1 MGELKSTN
9 IKSPFKRI
17 TTYLPWL
24 VAPVVILVLISFYQH
39 LLHKYPDSPQQQA
52 TGLHEVITMLDA
64 VAPWILVVALGV
76 YWFKAIFTR
85 NLTYVILGVMAACL
99 LLRELHWDPM
109 IKKAIFPVLGI
120 CLVWAIIWRDVIDR
134 PMENWSHTVFF
145 AAAIGTYALGQLV
158 EKRIFRF
165 IPGEATLHSQ
175 IEEGIEVTGHL
186 LIFLA
191 AVFGSW
197 RRRSLSGRGK

>member
-1 MGELKSTN
+1 MGELKNTN

-24 VAPVVILVLISFYQH
+24 IAPVVILVLISFYH
-39 LLHKYPDSPQQQA
+39 RLLHQSPAQQT
-52 TGLHEVITMLDA
+52 TGLRDVITALEA
-64 VAPWILVVALGV
+64 VAPWILAAALSV

-85 NLTYVILGVMAACL
+85 NLTYVILGVVAACL

-109 IKKAIFPVLGI
+109 IKKAIFPLLGI
-120 CLVWAIIWRDVIDR
+120 CLLWAIIWRNVIDR
-134 PMENWSHTVFF
+134 PMGNWSHTVFF
-145 AAAIGTYALGQLV
+145 AAALGTYAFGQLV

-165 IPGEATLHSQ
+165 IPGEDSLHSQ

-197 RRRSLSGRGK
+197 RRRSLSGRDK

>member
-1 MGELKSTN
+1 MSELRSMN

-24 VAPVVILVLISFYQH
+24 IAPVVILVLIAFYQH
-39 LLHKYPDSPQQQA
+39 LLHQSPARQSA
-52 TGLHEVITMLDA
+52 GLREIITTLEA
-64 VAPWILVVALGV
+64 VAPWILATALGV

-85 NLTYVILGVMAACL
+85 NLTYVILAAVVACL

-109 IKKAIFPVLGI
+109 IKKAIFPLLGI

-145 AAAIGTYALGQLV
+145 AAALGTYAFGQLV
-158 EKRIFRF
+158 EKRIFKF
-165 IPGEATLHSQ
+165 IPYEPVLHSQ
-175 IEEGIEVTGHL
+175 IEEGIEVAAHL

-191 AVFGSW
+191 GVFGSW
-197 RRRSLSGRGK
+197 RRRSLSSGGK